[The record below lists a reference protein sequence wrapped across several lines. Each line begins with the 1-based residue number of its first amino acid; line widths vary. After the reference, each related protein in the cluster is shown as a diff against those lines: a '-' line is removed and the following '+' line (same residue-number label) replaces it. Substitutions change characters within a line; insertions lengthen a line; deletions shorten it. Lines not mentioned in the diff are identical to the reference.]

1 MSYYLNCIKSH
12 TEVIRD
18 LKELIPDMNIRR
30 RMSPLIKTAVA
41 TGMEVLADF
50 GERCPIDA
58 IVTASRLGCITD
70 SEKFLSN
77 IIDNNEQMLNPTP
90 FIQSTF
96 NTVGAQI
103 ALLKGLH
110 CYNMTY
116 SHREI
121 SLESALLDAMI
132 RLDNKSSQAVLIGVF
147 DEITPTV
154 RTILAR
160 MQIPEHEHG
169 ATFFVVTADR
179 YDSSLAELLNLS
191 FDSNKTAQ
199 EGLTTPSRCNAAI
212 VTTYGNTAFMLKEV
226 LLGNTPANPSFLHK
240 NNITMINQNGSKTH
254 SVIQLKCI

>member
-1 MSYYLNCIKSH
+1 MSYYINCIKSH

-30 RMSPLIKTAVA
+30 RMSPLLKTAVA
-41 TGMEVLADF
+41 TAMEVLADF
-50 GERCPIDA
+50 GERCPVDA
-58 IVTASRLGCITD
+58 IITASRLGCIAD
-70 SEKFLSN
+70 SEKFLAN
-77 IIDNNEQMLNPTP
+77 IIDNKEQMLNPTP

-132 RLDNKSSQAVLIGVF
+132 RIDNKLSQAVLIGVF

-154 RTILAR
+154 STILAR
-160 MQIPEHEHG
+160 MQIPEYEHG
-169 ATFFVVTADR
+169 ATFFVVTAEQ
-179 YDSSLAELLNLS
+179 YDSSLAELINLS
-191 FDSNKTAQ
+191 FDSDKTGQ
-199 EGLTTPSRCNAAI
+199 EGLTATNGGNKAI

-226 LLGNTPANPSFLHK
+226 LLGNTPEKPSPLHK
-240 NNITMINQNGSKTH
+240 NHITLINQNSSKTH